1 MVLVLL
7 AGLLA
12 ATAWLGAF
20 VLGAALVWRG
30 LRGRLVDDD
39 PRCRRCGYN
48 LVATPRRPGRC
59 PECGATIYGLGTIRL
74 GARKRRESLIIIGA
88 AIMLLCLFP
97 LGLAFVPI
105 SGNIAAAPNPGKT
118 APPAAAPLIAPAPVA
133 SAAQDPLF
141 SLVEKLAAP
150 TDPVEPHTHA
160 EAEQRDASDV
170 AADEEAPIATTGDSG
185 PTWYTLRTIN
195 GCCPHCGCPVG
206 TMSRSP
212 RCPECG
218 RNIAE

>member
-7 AGLLA
+7 IGLLA

-20 VLGAALVWRG
+20 ALGATLIWRG
-30 LRGRLVDDD
+30 LHGRPVDDD

-48 LVATPRRPGRC
+48 LVASPQRPARC

-88 AIMLLCLFP
+88 AIMLLCICP
-97 LGLAFVPI
+97 IGLALMP
-105 SGNIAAAPNPGKT
+105 T
-118 APPAAAPLIAPAPVA
+118 AGTAAPAPKSVA
-133 SAAQDPLF
+133 TSAPQITPAPAATQGPLF
-141 SLVEKLAAP
+141 SLLEQLPGKSDPIEPHSHADAEQGDAPSATVEVTAA
-150 TDPVEPHTHA
+150 TDPEV
-160 EAEQRDASDV
+160 
-170 AADEEAPIATTGDSG
+170 DEDP
-185 PTWYTLRTIN
+185 PWYRLRTIN

-206 TMSRSP
+206 PMGRSP
-212 RCPECG
+212 CCPECG

>member
-30 LRGRLVDDD
+30 VRGRLVDDD

-48 LVATPRRPGRC
+48 LIASPRRPGRC

-97 LGLAFVPI
+97 IGLTFVPTVGTA
-105 SGNIAAAPNPGKT
+105 STAAPK
-118 APPAAAPLIAPAPVA
+118 PPATAAPLIAPPPVA

-150 TDPVEPHTHA
+150 TDPIEPHTHA
-160 EAEQRDASDV
+160 EAEQRDASGV
-170 AADEEAPIATTGDSG
+170 AADEESPITVERNDD
-185 PTWYTLRTIN
+185 PLWYTLRTIN

-206 TMSRSP
+206 TMSQSP

>member
-20 VLGAALVWRG
+20 ALGAVLVWRG

-39 PRCRRCGYN
+39 PHCRRCGYN

-59 PECGATIYGLGTIRL
+59 PECGARIYGLGTIRL
-74 GARKRRESLIIIGA
+74 GARRRRESLIIIGS

-97 LGLAFVPI
+97 IGLAFVPTV
-105 SGNIAAAPNPGKT
+105 GIAGTPAPR
-118 APPAAAPLIAPAPVA
+118 PPAAVAPLIAPSPVA

-141 SLVEKLAAP
+141 SLVEELPAP
-150 TDPVEPHTHA
+150 TEPVEPHTHA
-160 EAEQRDASDV
+160 EAEQDDAST
-170 AADEEAPIATTGDSG
+170 AADDDEEPPIAAERDDHSG
-185 PTWYTLRTIN
+185 WYALRTIN

-212 RCPECG
+212 RCPGCG
-218 RNIAE
+218 RDIAE

>member
-20 VLGAALVWRG
+20 ALGAVLAWRG
-30 LRGRLVDDD
+30 VHGRLVDDD
-39 PRCRRCGYN
+39 PHCRRCGYN
-48 LVATPRRPGRC
+48 LIATPRRPGRC

-97 LGLAFVPI
+97 IGLAFVPV
-105 SGNIAAAPNPGKT
+105 SGNIAAAPNPAKT
-118 APPAAAPLIAPAPVA
+118 APPAAAPLIAPAPAAAVA
-133 SAAQDPLF
+133 QGPLF
-141 SLVEKLAAP
+141 SLLEELAAQ
-150 TDPVEPHTHA
+150 TDPIDPHSHA
-160 EAEQRDASDV
+160 EAELLDASG
-170 AADEEAPIATTGDSG
+170 AADDEEPPIATECEND
-185 PTWYTLRTIN
+185 PLWYTLRTIN

-218 RNIAE
+218 RNLAE